1 MTPRASR
8 EWTGAPPVVTLED
21 LVQQLVERG
30 GSDLHL
36 AAGSAPMIRINGRL
50 VATDCEILD
59 SESVKKVIYSILD
72 NEQIRTFEK
81 NQELDMGFGISGLGR
96 FRTNVMYQRGS
107 VGAVLRLT
115 NVSRRLRSALGTL
128 NSSRP

>member
-1 MTPRASR
+1 M
-8 EWTGAPPVVTLED
+8 VTLED

-72 NEQIRTFEK
+72 NEQMSHGRNPFTGERLI
-81 NQELDMGFGISGLGR
+81 LASFG
-96 FRTNVMYQRGS
+96 
-107 VGAVLRLT
+107 A
-115 NVSRRLRSALGTL
+115 
-128 NSSRP
+128 